1 MFEWLNSTFDR
12 FPPVVLYAVSTIVE
26 KSFSL
31 ITIPLV
37 ALYLTPA
44 AYGAFDVAV
53 VAADLVVLLVGMGMT
68 EQLIRFASVE
78 KSVLVQQRVAGEI
91 IGVALL
97 TAAVF
102 IVVVMALS
110 RNYANLIGLTLDL
123 NAFRVVLIGS
133 CLTGLIELPLAWIRL
148 QDDAKHFAVL
158 VFIRTLVQVLA
169 IFVVLGS
176 GFGAEGLLV
185 ANGIVL
191 SLYSLYLLI
200 WQLKRTPALWSWS
213 RCRQLFHYGVP
224 VLGAM
229 ISMYVLGN
237 ASRLF
242 LAQEVDP
249 TVVGHFGL
257 ASRLAMILSV
267 ALYPLELWWLP
278 KRIVVLREP
287 GGLNRSAEVFGV
299 GMSLLLIFGLGV
311 NLLVPMFI
319 VLGLPAAYAGA
330 LPLVSLLTL
339 AMGLHAMA
347 GMLEVGSYARES
359 GYRVLLIDFAG
370 ASVAIVG
377 FIVLIPQW
385 GAPGAVGAM
394 AAGQLIR
401 IAGYLIDGEAL
412 APIRYPWVALGAC
425 FALTFALVYFAPPPA
440 ELLAR
445 LVWSLV
451 AAVALLAALW
461 STRLARKLE
470 V

>member
-1 MFEWLNSTFDR
+1 MLAWLNSAFDR
-12 FPPVVLYAVSTIVE
+12 FPPVVLYAVSTVVE

-78 KSVLVQQRVAGEI
+78 KSVLQQRIVAGEI

-97 TAAVF
+97 MAAVF
-102 IVVVMALS
+102 IVTVMALS
-110 RNYANLIGLTLDL
+110 RSYADVIGLTLDID
-123 NAFRVVLIGS
+123 AFRVVLIGS

-158 VFIRTLVQVLA
+158 VFVRTVVQVLA
-169 IFVVLGS
+169 IFLVLSMGY
-176 GFGAEGLLV
+176 GAEGLLV

-191 SLYSLYLLI
+191 SLYSLYLLV
-200 WQLKRTPALWSWS
+200 WQLKQTPALWSWS

-249 TVVGHFGL
+249 SVVGHFGL
-257 ASRLAMILSV
+257 ASRLAMILTF

-278 KRIVVLREP
+278 KRIAVLKEP
-287 GGLNRSAEVFGV
+287 GGLKRSAEVFGL
-299 GMSLLLIFGLGV
+299 GMSLLLFFGLGV

-319 VLGLPAAYAGA
+319 ALGLPAAYAGA
-330 LPLVSLLTL
+330 VPLVSLLTL

-347 GMLEVGSYARES
+347 GLLEVGSYARER
-359 GYRVLLIDFAG
+359 GYRVLLIDFLG
-370 ASVAIVG
+370 ASVAIIG
-377 FIVLIPQW
+377 FIVFIPQW

-394 AAGQLIR
+394 AAGQLVR
-401 IAGYLIDGEAL
+401 IAGYLIDGEEL
-412 APIRYPWVALGAC
+412 APIRYPWIAIGLC
-425 FALTFALVYFAPPPA
+425 FLLAVGLVYFAPPPGQ
-440 ELLAR
+440 LLAR
-445 LVWSLV
+445 LAWSV
-451 AAVALLAALW
+451 AAGMGLIAALW
-461 STRLARKLE
+461 VTKLVRKLE